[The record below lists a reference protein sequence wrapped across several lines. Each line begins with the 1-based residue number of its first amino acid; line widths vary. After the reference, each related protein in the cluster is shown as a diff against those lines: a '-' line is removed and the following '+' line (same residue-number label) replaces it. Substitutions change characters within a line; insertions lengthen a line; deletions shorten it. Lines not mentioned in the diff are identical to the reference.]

1 MGVYTRMGVQYLL
14 QFHELV
20 LIIPATT
27 TTTAAAAT
35 TAAAIL
41 PLIRVTRALR
51 LLRVSINTKDD
62 IV

>member
-27 TTTAAAAT
+27 TTTTAAAAAAT
-35 TAAAIL
+35 ATAIL
-41 PLIRVTRALR
+41 PNCRWPFENLGR
-51 LLRVSINTKDD
+51 
-62 IV
+62 